1 MGLAC
6 SNIRLLTLTS
16 RKADCEYNI
25 SIDSMH
31 KMALTR
37 EQSELSKQY
46 YAKLKNKNISYYA
59 NNQYNKMTYQYLMGY
74 STYMKNFGSSVS
86 SAMPIKE
93 DNSMILTDYNG
104 LVVMNKTYKEI
115 LTSVLGADCIDA
127 SGRGKTFSKDKIP
140 ALIQKACGLSAFS
153 EEDIKNCIEGSSKE
167 TDYSATTENTLT
179 GEKTGTTTVDST
191 EQTTSMIQK
200 AVDFYYPIF
209 VAASANGWTTEYNND
224 MERNDDYISD
234 ALVTGTFQLAQVNE
248 YGGYD
253 PDASLTY
260 FVLEGLVFDKQNSD
274 AREEITAWYNSEKE
288 RITEKENYLDIEMSD
303 LSTELEAINT
313 EIQSVKSL
321 IDDNIQTVFDWG
333 SS

>member
-6 SNIRLLTLTS
+6 SNIRLLTLTA

-25 SIDSMH
+25 SIDSME

-59 NNQYNKMTYQYLMGY
+59 NGQYNKMTYQYLMGR
-74 STYMKNFGSSVS
+74 GSNYKCIQDGTH
-86 SAMPIKE
+86 PLKE
-93 DNSMILTDYNG
+93 DNSMILTDYKG
-104 LVVMNKTYKEI
+104 LVVLNNDYKNAI
-115 LTSVLGADCIDA
+115 SKVLGADCVNA
-127 SGRGKTFSKDKIP
+127 QGQGSTFSKDKIP
-140 ALIQKACGLSAFS
+140 AILAALLPNYS
-153 EEDIKNCIEGSSKE
+153 EEQINNAINGGKE
-167 TDYSATTENTLT
+167 TTSYDATTINDLT
-179 GEKTGTTTVDST
+179 QQATGKTVVDNSNKST
-191 EQTTSMIQK
+191 EDLQK
-200 AVDFYYPIF
+200 VIDFYYPIF
-209 VAASANGWTTEYNND
+209 IAASANGWTAEYNND
-224 MERNDDYISD
+224 MGHNDDYISD
-234 ALVTGTFQLAQVNE
+234 ALVSGTFQLAQVNE
-248 YGGYD
+248 FGGYD
-253 PDASLTY
+253 PDASLTF
-260 FVLEGLVFDKQNSD
+260 FVLEGLVFDRQNSD
-274 AREEITAWYNSEKE
+274 TREEITAWYNSEKE